1 MKTFA
6 VIGAG
11 HGGQAMAGFLGL
23 LGYKVNLFNKTGA
36 KLAPIIDQGGIWLE
50 GKVEGF
56 GPLQVISDQIGD
68 VLRGA
73 DVIMVAIPA
82 SGHRQIAELCAPYL
96 TGDQI
101 VILNPGRTG
110 GAIEFRHTLGESGCR
125 EAVTVAE
132 AQTFIFAS
140 RIAGPAK
147 AKIFGFKQTVAM
159 AALPSIET
167 GRVLRAVRPAF
178 PQFRPAANVLE
189 TSLDNMGA
197 ILHPALTIL
206 NSGWIEGTGGAF
218 DYYHQG
224 VSPSVAQVLEAMD
237 EERLSLARVLG
248 VKARSAG
255 QWLTDAYGAVG
266 RGLREA
272 ILNNAQYTGI
282 KAPDTLDHRYIFE
295 DVPASLVPM
304 AELGQLLEVPTPTI
318 NSIIQLASTIHGVD
332 YRAIGRT
339 IDRLGLRGMSVD
351 DIWGLVWLGEG
362 PSLCTAG
369 D

>member
-23 LGYKVNLFNKTGA
+23 LGYKVNLYNKTGA

-56 GPLQVISDQIGD
+56 GPLQVVSDQIGE
-68 VLRGA
+68 VVSGA
-73 DVIMVAIPA
+73 EVIMVAIPA
-82 SGHRQIAELCAPYL
+82 SGHRMVAELCAPFL
-96 TGDQI
+96 TDDQI
-101 VILNPGRTG
+101 VVLNPGRTG
-110 GAIEFRHTLGESGCR
+110 GAIEFRHTLAESGGR
-125 EAVTVAE
+125 AAVTVAE

-140 RIAGPAK
+140 RVVGPGR
-147 AKIFGFKQTVAM
+147 AKIFGFKHSLAV

-167 GRVLRAVRPAF
+167 GRVLRAIRPAF

-197 ILHPALTIL
+197 ILHPALTLL
-206 NSGWIEGTGGAF
+206 NSGWIEETKGAF

-237 EERLSLARVLG
+237 EERLCLARALG
-248 VKARSAG
+248 VKARSAC
-255 QWLTDAYGAVG
+255 QWLKDAYGAAG

-272 ILNNAQYTGI
+272 ILDNTQYAGI

-318 NSIIQLASTIHGVD
+318 NSIIHLASTVHGID
-332 YRAIGRT
+332 YRSAGRT

-351 DIWGLVWLGEG
+351 DIWDLVWLGG
-362 PSLCTAG
+362 VPSSCTAG